1 MHNATCIQ
9 NTKLQRL
16 PKSRKKSQLA
26 FMLQQCIPNAVHVE
40 VVAFKDS
47 CGRRELDLD
56 DFTYSENWM
65 QLTADESIDLEHQ
78 ILQIIAKEY
87 PEYE

>member
-1 MHNATCIQ
+1 MHSKYEIAEIAKVSQEIT
-9 NTKLQRL
+9 TRFHVAAMH
-16 PKSRKKSQLA
+16 PKCKD
-26 FMLQQCIPNAVHVE
+26 AVHVE